1 MRCSLSLETTG
12 QCKSKGCKRQALG
25 PRTNFAAI
33 RTNSA
38 TDSAAVVSNK
48 MSVCDYQLT
57 RSGKRE
63 SLYHDDENESKP
75 SNRKKRCGRLRESS
89 DMSSQASKAD
99 RDSFQTKSEALWIG
113 LFVEQV
119 AKRRKDTQS
128 CDERPSTR
136 WMG

>member
-1 MRCSLSLETTG
+1 M
-12 QCKSKGCKRQALG
+12 KSKGCKRQAA
-25 PRTNFAAI
+25 RT
-33 RTNSA
+33 TNEFRSDPDQLAA
-38 TDSAAVVSNK
+38 TDSAAVVSNQ

-113 LFVEQV
+113 LVHRAGRKE
-119 AKRRKDTQS
+119 AKDTQS
-128 CDERPSTR
+128 CDRASFNE
-136 WMG
+136 MDGIVFV